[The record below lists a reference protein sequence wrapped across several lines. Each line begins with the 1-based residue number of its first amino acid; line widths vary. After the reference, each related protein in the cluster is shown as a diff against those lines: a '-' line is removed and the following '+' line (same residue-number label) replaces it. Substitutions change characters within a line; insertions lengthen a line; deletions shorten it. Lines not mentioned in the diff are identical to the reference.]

1 MVISEHES
9 GIGLAAVLYLSRVT
23 GLGSELVDLSLSDVS
38 TLLSLL
44 QLMLNLPELRHVLV
58 CCFLLG
64 EEKRGRAEHQH
75 LKFEASGSKLIFC
88 QLF

>member
-1 MVISEHES
+1 MFISEHES
-9 GIGLAAVLYLSRVT
+9 GTGLEAVLYLSRVT

-58 CCFLLG
+58 SCFLLG
-64 EEKRGRAEHQH
+64 EGK
-75 LKFEASGSKLIFC
+75 
-88 QLF
+88 